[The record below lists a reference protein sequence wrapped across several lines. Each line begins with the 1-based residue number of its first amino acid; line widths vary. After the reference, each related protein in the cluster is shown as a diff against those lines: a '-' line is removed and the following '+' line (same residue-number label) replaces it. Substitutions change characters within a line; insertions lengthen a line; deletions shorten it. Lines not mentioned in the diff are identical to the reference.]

1 MSGAA
6 AALSSLWW
14 RGFRRLPSSHRHRDA
29 AIAQRLIDA
38 AAAEPEELLKQLGA
52 TSEGLTTEA
61 AAQRLSALG
70 PNLVAHERQQSLVE
84 ELIERAKNPLNF
96 LLLSLATLSYFLGDR
111 RAAAVIAV
119 MVLLSISLA
128 FLQEHRS
135 RPGSYGV
142 VINT

>member
-38 AAAEPEELLKQLGA
+38 AAPEPEELLKQLGA

-96 LLLSLATLSYFLGDR
+96 LLLSLATLS
-111 RAAAVIAV
+111 
-119 MVLLSISLA
+119 LA
-128 FLQEHRS
+128 L
-135 RPGSYGV
+135 
-142 VINT
+142 